1 MSETQNVTLSL
12 PKDLLRQAKIIA
24 IEENT
29 SLSQLLKTALTEIVS
44 KADRYKIAQAQH
56 LDWLREAA
64 DLGSGGRVDWTCED
78 LHER

>member
-12 PKDLLRQAKIIA
+12 PKELLRQAKIIA

-29 SLSQLLKTALTEIVS
+29 SLSQLLKTAIVEIVT

-56 LDWLREAA
+56 LDWLKEAA
-64 DLGSGGRVDWTCED
+64 DLGNGGKPQWTRED